1 MKEQKDRGVWFG
13 RKILITFASYYDKKC
28 IKNMHTRQQA
38 KRANPRAVFG
48 AHNKKGRGW
57 GLEGFFKHGLPPAT
71 TKGCIQS
78 CNAILMKTIENL
90 FQS

>member
-1 MKEQKDRGVWFG
+1 
-13 RKILITFASYYDKKC
+13 
-28 IKNMHTRQQA
+28 MHTRQQA

-78 CNAILMKTIENL
+78 CNARLMKTIENL